1 MLDLVQRP
9 ERAASN
15 TFYPDFLWW
24 IDGGCWAVETSGQF
38 ILEPK
43 VHGKLVG
50 LDEPR
55 VALVTR
61 GEVSAD
67 WRRLE
72 GRAGW
77 TLVRRSNVGEPT
89 PEQFADLDAVLA
101 AMRNG

>member
-1 MLDLVQRP
+1 
-9 ERAASN
+9 
-15 TFYPDFLWW
+15 
-24 IDGGCWAVETSGQF
+24 
-38 ILEPK
+38 

-67 WRRLE
+67 WRRDE
-72 GRAGW
+72 GRTGW

-89 PEQFADLDAVLA
+89 PEHFADLDAVLRA
-101 AMRNG
+101 LRET